1 MLSCVEYYYED
12 GENKIWQNNTIII
25 IPAIDR
31 QWLTFLAQSLHSA
44 SLLQS
49 PAALAMSSQRGLSLK
64 SNHLRRVSFDMLN
77 GKVVNTFP

>member
-31 QWLTFLAQSLHSA
+31 TMADLFSTVLAFGFI
-44 SLLQS
+44 
-49 PAALAMSSQRGLSLK
+49 AAVTCCFSNVFAKRIISQ
-64 SNHLRRVSFDMLN
+64 V
-77 GKVVNTFP
+77 